1 MKNEANRI
9 YVVQGRDH
17 LGRGED
23 FYCFSPEEADEVA
36 TNFGNAYPFVEIL
49 SGCGD
54 KWESI
59 SRAGERRP
67 S

>member
-9 YVVQGRDH
+9 YVVRGRDVF
-17 LGRGED
+17 GCGED

-36 TNFGNAYPFVEIL
+36 SNFENAYSFVEIL

-54 KWESI
+54 EWESI
-59 SRAGERRP
+59 SQ
-67 S
+67 SW